1 MSLMSRGPP
10 ELQSSRGAHAP
21 GCRARARRRRSLAPA
36 AVWCHA
42 LDTGAPAALSSFPHP
57 KRRNVSNVARQWA
70 APSGVGKPWA
80 RAYGFPRRPS
90 VGGDC
95 AGPTLRRGPPQPTPL
110 DGRPP
115 CLLLARAQKRRGAA
129 LVAGGPPRTQ
139 EGGIIPPPPLGSVA
153 AATFFPS
160 SLQKCVSKAAAA
172 FEAAKAALTVGGTRP
187 PPISERDTWGEC
199 SEGGAVGV
207 VRAAHRTHGSPFLYA
222 HTRDA

>member
-139 EGGIIPPPPLGSVA
+139 EGGIIPPPPPRECGGRHLFSKLPAKVR
-153 AATFFPS
+153 
-160 SLQKCVSKAAAA
+160 LQGCRRVR
-172 FEAAKAALTVGGTRP
+172 GRQ
-187 PPISERDTWGEC
+187 
-199 SEGGAVGV
+199 GGADCWGHATPAHLRERHLGGV
-207 VRAAHRTHGSPFLYA
+207 LGGGGGGGGSCCTQNARFPVFVCTYA
-222 HTRDA
+222 

>member
-70 APSGVGKPWA
+70 APIWA

-115 CLLLARAQKRRGAA
+115 CLLLARARKRRGAA
-129 LVAGGPPRTQ
+129 LVACGPPRTQ
-139 EGGIIPPPPLGSVA
+139 EGRITPPPPFTGVWRPPP
-153 AATFFPS
+153 FFQAPCK
-160 SLQKCVSKAAAA
+160 KCVSKAAVA
-172 FEAAKAALTVGGTRP
+172 FEAAKAGLTVGGPRP